1 MTALDILYKKYSVI
15 ACQDISEYFDMPWSE
30 FYLHL
35 CSMKKSE
42 YQDQERLV
50 FYLRDL
56 VDQKLLQNFFRDFYQ
71 QLKVIDIPNF
81 FVILVVPGNRES
93 DIIKQVHGEIKHD
106 SNPVII
112 VDNKVDGDH
121 WKPIEITKSKAA
133 FGMPDTACP
142 LPWNS
147 LDISPVG
154 TFAPCCFYQGSVTRE
169 NGTLFDPTVD
179 TIEDV
184 YNSQYMKKLR
194 QLFREGVKL
203 QSCSRCWKE
212 EESGAVSKRQLYAL
226 RFGDDSRA
234 INWEEDDVKNLKML
248 SVSFGNVCNFKC
260 RICSEKSSS
269 KIAGEILQ
277 QVPVPQRKSSP
288 IWDAIEQGKWIRNS
302 QPLWTS
308 VSENSQIKYF
318 DFAGGE
324 PLLDKNHLNALK
336 TMIERGIASDVS
348 IHYNTNGSII
358 NDELL
363 ETWQHFKKIDLAIS
377 IDDMG
382 ERFNIQRPGDKA
394 DWDLIAQNVKY
405 IKANKTNNVIL
416 NLQCV
421 ISTMNV
427 YYLPELCDW
436 IDEIGFEDLHFSI
449 LYNPAH
455 LSLLTIPKRAA
466 DLAVEKLRSHRFNS
480 NTQPFIDTAVGLL
493 ERARQQENIPLVNYI
508 KQLDDLRGEDFA
520 AAHPEVA
527 SALGLV

>member
-1 MTALDILYKKYSVI
+1 MTALDSLHEKYSVI
-15 ACQDISEYFDMPWSE
+15 VCQDIAEYFDMPWGD
-30 FYLHL
+30 FYLNL
-35 CSMKKSE
+35 RSMKREE

-56 VDQKLLQNFFRDFYQ
+56 VSDTLLRDFFRDFYQ

-81 FVILVVPGNRES
+81 FVVLVVPGAREL
-93 DIIKQVHGEIKHD
+93 DIIKHAHALIKHD
-106 SNPVII
+106 SEPVVI
-112 VDNKVDGDH
+112 VDDNADGDH
-121 WKPIEITKSKAA
+121 WKPVEITQSKAA
-133 FGMPDTACP
+133 FGMPDTVCP

-154 TFAPCCFYQGSVTRE
+154 TFAPCCFYQGAVTRD
-169 NGTLFDPTVD
+169 NGTLFDPAVD
-179 TIEDV
+179 SLVDV
-184 YNSQYMKKLR
+184 YNSQYMKTLR
-194 QLFREGVKL
+194 RHFREGTKL

-234 INWEEDDVKNLKML
+234 INWEEDKVDNLKML

-277 QVPVPQRKSSP
+277 QIPITQRKNSST
-288 IWDAIEQGKWIRNS
+288 WDALEKGKWVHDS
-302 QPLWTS
+302 QQLWTS
-308 VSENSQIKYF
+308 VSENSQMKYF

-324 PLLDKNHLNALK
+324 PLLDKNHLRALESLV
-336 TMIERGIASDVS
+336 ERGVAGDIS

-358 NDELL
+358 NDRLL
-363 ETWQHFKKIDLAIS
+363 ELWKHFKKIDLAIS
-377 IDDMG
+377 IDDIG
-382 ERFNIQRPGDKA
+382 QRFNIQRPGDKA
-394 DWDLIAQNVKY
+394 DWNVIEKNVKY
-405 IKANKTNNVIL
+405 IKDHKHKNTIL

-421 ISTMNV
+421 VSIMNV

-436 IDEIGFEDLHFSI
+436 IKTVGFEDLHFSV
-449 LYNPAH
+449 LYNPGH
-455 LSLLTIPKRAA
+455 LSLLTIPKAAA
-466 DLAVEKLRSHRFNS
+466 DLAAKKILNHEFDTVV
-480 NTQPFIDTAVGLL
+480 QPFVDTVVGLL
-493 ERARQQENIPLVNYI
+493 SRATHKENILFVDYI
-508 KQLDDLRGEDFA
+508 KKLDTLRGEDFA